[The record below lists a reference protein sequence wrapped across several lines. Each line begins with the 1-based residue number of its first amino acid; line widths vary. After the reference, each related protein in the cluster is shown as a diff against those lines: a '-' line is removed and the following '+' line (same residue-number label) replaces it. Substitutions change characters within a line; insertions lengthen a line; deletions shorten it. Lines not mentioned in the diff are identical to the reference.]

1 MTTGDHYHGDV
12 VHMNQPTNSVGIDK
26 RQMTAAPTPAAAA
39 DLERAVRQLLP
50 LLQEL
55 REQLPPLAARTVEA
69 AEGELDGS
77 AGPEARRTAL
87 ERVGGIAE
95 TAGTVGAPALAVILQ
110 ILALLGG

>member
-1 MTTGDHYHGDV
+1 MTAGDHFHGDV
-12 VHMNQPTNSVGIDK
+12 VHMNQTTNSVGIDK
-26 RQMTAAPTPAAAA
+26 RRTTLSGGPAAAA
-39 DLERAVRQLLP
+39 DLERAVQQLLP

-69 AEGELDGS
+69 AEAEIDGS

-95 TAGTVGAPALAVILQ
+95 TAGTVGAPALAVIHQ
-110 ILALLGG
+110 ILTLLGG